1 MEPVF
6 LMRLSRTLVIASG
19 STARGAAGFELD
31 VRGVSYLVCHRRFTG
46 EENSRD
52 MVANLRESECAW
64 QYSFV
69 YRSLRVR

>member
-52 MVANLRESECAW
+52 TVANLRESECAW

>member
-31 VRGVSYLVCHRRFTG
+31 VRGVSYLVLF
-46 EENSRD
+46 SRVQLCPD
-52 MVANLRESECAW
+52 LSCLREGCLT
-64 QYSFV
+64 
-69 YRSLRVR
+69 R